1 MDTSTLFN
9 FTNSQI
15 TLMLIALI
23 LALATYLIL
32 KRLQQQPTTGL
43 KEQRRL
49 EILESVSTQVGTV
62 THIFSQYSTLA
73 VESIQL
79 GDRWPAARRQEL
91 EVINSDLVAEF
102 KKLAEAE
109 ARLLMI
115 GEKNLERSLRLYGAK
130 IAIYRKQ
137 VFVGRKDITP
147 EQITALKSSI
157 HQIREQFY
165 DMLSRKYDR
174 LLTSNA

>member
-1 MDTSTLFN
+1 MESIN
-9 FTNSQI
+9 FTLTHSQI
-15 TLMLIALI
+15 TLILIVLI
-23 LALATYLIL
+23 LGLAGYLL
-32 KRLQQQPTTGL
+32 MKRFQHQPNTGL

-49 EILESVSTQVGTV
+49 QILEDVSTQVGTV
-62 THIFSQYSTLA
+62 THIFSQYSTLV

-91 EVINSDLVAEF
+91 DVINNELVAEF

-147 EQITALKSSI
+147 EQITSLKSAI
-157 HQIREQFY
+157 HQVREQFY

-174 LLTSNA
+174 LLASA

>member
-1 MDTSTLFN
+1 MDTSLFSL
-9 FTNSQI
+9 TYPQI
-15 TLMLIALI
+15 TLILTVLV
-23 LALATYLIL
+23 LALACYLIM
-32 KRLQQQPTTGL
+32 KRLQPQPNSGL

-49 EILESVSTQVGTV
+49 QILEDVSTQVGTV
-62 THIFSQYSTLA
+62 THIFSQYSTLV

-79 GDRWPAARRQEL
+79 GDRWPATRRQEL
-91 EVINSDLVAEF
+91 DVINNDLVAEF

-115 GEKNLERSLRLYGAK
+115 GEKNLERSLRLYGTK

-147 EQITALKSSI
+147 EQITSLKSAI
-157 HQIREQFY
+157 HQVREQFY

-174 LLTSNA
+174 LLASA

>member
-1 MDTSTLFN
+1 MESFSFQLTD
-9 FTNSQI
+9 SQI
-15 TLMLIALI
+15 TLILIVLVLS
-23 LALATYLIL
+23 LAGYLL
-32 KRLQQQPTTGL
+32 MKRFQPHPSNGL

-49 EILESVSTQVGTV
+49 QILEDVSTQVGTV
-62 THIFSQYSTLA
+62 THIFSQYSTLV

-91 EVINSDLVAEF
+91 DTINNELVAEF

-147 EQITALKSSI
+147 EQITSLKSGI
-157 HQIREQFY
+157 HQVREQFY

-174 LLTSNA
+174 LLAASA

>member
-1 MDTSTLFN
+1 MESINFN
-9 FTNSQI
+9 ITDAQI
-15 TLMLIALI
+15 TLILIALVLG
-23 LALATYLIL
+23 LAGYLLI
-32 KRLQQQPTTGL
+32 KRLQPTPTTGL

-49 EILESVSTQVGTV
+49 QILEDVSTQVGTV
-62 THIFSQYSTLA
+62 THVFSQYSTLV

-91 EVINSDLVAEF
+91 DIINNELVAEF

-147 EQITALKSSI
+147 EQITSLKSAI
-157 HQIREQFY
+157 HQVREQFY

-174 LLTSNA
+174 LLTASA

>member
-1 MDTSTLFN
+1 MDSLAFN
-9 FTNSQI
+9 LTPSQI
-15 TLMLIALI
+15 TLILTVFI
-23 LALATYLIL
+23 LAISSYLIM
-32 KRLQQQPTTGL
+32 KRVQQQPNAGL

-49 EILESVSTQVGTV
+49 QILEEVSTQVGSV
-62 THIFSQYSTLA
+62 THIFSQYSTLV

-91 EVINSDLVAEF
+91 DIINNSLVAEF

-115 GEKNLERSLRLYGAK
+115 GEKNLERSLRLYGSK

-147 EQITALKSSI
+147 EQITSLKSSI
-157 HQIREQFY
+157 HQVREQFY

-174 LLTSNA
+174 LLASA